1 MTQVVLW
8 MIGAAGRVTGL
19 ASWLVRFVSGYP
31 YRKLVNDRLGP
42 DAVVPCGLG
51 QRWDKPDGRS
61 NLGLIW
67 PASRDSG
74 SHHDTLRG

>member
-1 MTQVVLW
+1 MTQLVLR
-8 MIGAAGRVTGL
+8 MIGAAGRVVALG
-19 ASWLVRFVSGYP
+19 SWLVRFVSGYS

-42 DAVVPCGLG
+42 DAVVQCGLG

-61 NLGLIW
+61 DLGLIW

-74 SHHDTLRG
+74 SDHNAVCA